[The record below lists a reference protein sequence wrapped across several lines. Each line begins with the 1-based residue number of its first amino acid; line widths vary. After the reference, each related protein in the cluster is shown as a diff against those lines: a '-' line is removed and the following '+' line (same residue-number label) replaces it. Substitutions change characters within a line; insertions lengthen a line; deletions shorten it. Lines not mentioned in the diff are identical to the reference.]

1 MLQIRDLSFQYPSGT
16 VLNSVSFDAV
26 PGEITALI
34 GLNGSGKTTL
44 IKSVLGLLTP
54 SSGTVTADGRLL
66 FSENRTRFRPS
77 FSVSGRER
85 ARLLSYVP
93 QRTDGGFSFS
103 AEEFAAMGAS
113 AYLGAFSRPDGA
125 ILEHARALLT
135 ELGVPHLIGRNLSRM
150 SGGENRMA
158 YLARAILQNARY
170 SLMDEPV
177 ASLDL
182 RRQHEFMQ
190 RLSGYVRKSNTGV
203 VFSIHD
209 PQLAYEYAGHF
220 LFMKAGHLIGDLRKE
235 KENEGFRNA
244 FTGYLREIYGEGLR
258 TDFFGN
264 RLVLGY
270 TDIIH

>member
-1 MLQIRDLSFQYPSGT
+1 MLQIRDLSFQYPSGPI
-16 VLNSVSFDAV
+16 LNSVSFDAA

-54 SSGTVTADGRLL
+54 SSGSVTADGQLL
-66 FSENRTRFRPS
+66 FSGNRSRSSGT
-77 FSVSGRER
+77 VSGRER

-103 AEEFAAMGAS
+103 TEEFVAMGAS
-113 AYLGAFSRPDGA
+113 AYLGAFSRPDREV
-125 ILEHARALLT
+125 LEHARSLLR

-190 RLSGYVRKSNTGV
+190 RLSGYVRKSSTGV
-203 VFSIHD
+203 IFSIHD

-220 LFMKAGHLIGDLRKE
+220 LFMKEGQIIGDLRKDE
-235 KENEGFRNA
+235 ENEDFRRT
-244 FTGYLREIYGEGLR
+244 FTGYLREIYGEKLR
-258 TDFFGN
+258 ADFFGD
-264 RLVLGY
+264 RLMLGF
-270 TDIIH
+270 